1 MKRIPKNRL
10 NQTYWDA
17 RDSITDDW
25 IKEQIE
31 NDKDFADKL
40 QKIYDEALKLMQ
52 DDIYRE
58 YSKVSSN
65 LPLAQQKVSQ
75 ADIEELEKYAEKV
88 VPKRD
93 FSDEANKRMRLYN
106 ATMRI
111 NRLEMLKSQLG
122 YELINAGLKVDD
134 QLKDHLNDEY
144 QAEIKRQ
151 AGIFGATVAPKS
163 LLTNKHVASV
173 VMAGV
178 NGVDFSKRLWTD
190 QDLLKAKLDS
200 ILIQVATTG
209 KSNQELARKL
219 VGLVSDAVKKKRYVT
234 ERIVRTET
242 ARVQAQAQKDMLDEY
257 GFKYCKW
264 HAEPSACRVCRNIA
278 QDDPDGN
285 GFGVYSTDDVPSI
298 PIHANCR
305 CAISAY
311 WVDNKDSRRK

>member
-10 NQTYWDA
+10 NQAYWDA

-75 ADIEELEKYAEKV
+75 ADIEELEKYAEKI

-122 YELINAGLKVDD
+122 YELVNAGLKVND

-144 QAEIKRQ
+144 QAEIKHQ

-173 VMAGV
+173 VMVGV

-200 ILIQVATTG
+200 ILIQVATRERVI
-209 KSNQELARKL
+209 KKW
-219 VGLVSDAVKKKRYVT
+219 LVS
-234 ERIVRTET
+234 
-242 ARVQAQAQKDMLDEY
+242 
-257 GFKYCKW
+257 
-264 HAEPSACRVCRNIA
+264 
-278 QDDPDGN
+278 
-285 GFGVYSTDDVPSI
+285 
-298 PIHANCR
+298 
-305 CAISAY
+305 
-311 WVDNKDSRRK
+311 

>member
-10 NQTYWDA
+10 NQAYWDA

-65 LPLAQQKVSQ
+65 RSLAQQKVSQ
-75 ADIEELEKYAEKV
+75 ADIKELEKYAEKV

-134 QLKDHLNDEY
+134 QLKNHLNDEY
-144 QAEIKRQ
+144 QAEIERQ
-151 AGIFGATVAPKS
+151 AGIFGATVAPKP

-190 QDLLKAKLDS
+190 QDLLKAKLDG

-209 KSNQELARKL
+209 KSNQEMARKL
-219 VGLVSDAVKKKRYVT
+219 VGLVSDAVKKSDTLLSESFEQRQQEFKLKHRKTCSMNTDLSIVNGMLNQALVVFVVT
-234 ERIVRTET
+234 LLKMIPMVMVLEFTALMMFQVFQFMPIV
-242 ARVQAQAQKDMLDEY
+242 
-257 GFKYCKW
+257 
-264 HAEPSACRVCRNIA
+264 
-278 QDDPDGN
+278 
-285 GFGVYSTDDVPSI
+285 GVRFLLI
-298 PIHANCR
+298 G
-305 CAISAY
+305 
-311 WVDNKDSRRK
+311 